1 MQKDR
6 PPAQQSG
13 DSGLRCLG
21 AAAGFLRAL
30 PRLNRGNDCNSA
42 CYDRRGIAVVDVVV
56 AVVVVVS
63 ARPRD
68 WMRKPVRAR

>member
-1 MQKDR
+1 MHEDC

-13 DSGLRCLG
+13 DAGRRCLG

-30 PRLNRGNDCNSA
+30 PRSNRGNDFNSA

-63 ARPRD
+63 ARPRN